1 MSRPTPWPR
10 SGGSAA
16 WRKGTPEHNRLVNAL
31 VQSPIHVV
39 ATMRSKMAYAL
50 EQDDRGRQQVR
61 KIGMEPVQ
69 RDNIEY

>member
-1 MSRPTPWPR
+1 
-10 SGGSAA
+10 
-16 WRKGTPEHNRLVNAL
+16 VNAL